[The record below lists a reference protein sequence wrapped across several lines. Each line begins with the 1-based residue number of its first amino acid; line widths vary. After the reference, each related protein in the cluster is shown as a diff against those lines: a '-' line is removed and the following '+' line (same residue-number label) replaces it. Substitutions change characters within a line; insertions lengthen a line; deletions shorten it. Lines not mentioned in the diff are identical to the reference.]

1 MEAAKMAC
9 FNATR
14 HCSLIVIGLT
24 GGIAAGKS
32 TVARHLA
39 ALGAVVIDAD
49 KLGHRVYERGQP
61 AFAEVVAA
69 FGRDVVGSDGE
80 IDRKALGAKVFG
92 DAAAL
97 RRLTDIVWPA
107 ILVLAK
113 AEIAAARAAAAEVV
127 VLEAAVLIEASWQH
141 AVDEVWAVTVTPD
154 VALARATAR
163 DGVDAAAVQARIDA
177 QLDNE
182 ARAAHAQVVI
192 DNGGSDAALRSQ
204 VDAEWQRLQ
213 AAA

>member
-1 MEAAKMAC
+1 M
-9 FNATR
+9 
-14 HCSLIVIGLT
+14 
-24 GGIAAGKS
+24 
-32 TVARHLA
+32 
-39 ALGAVVIDAD
+39 VIDAD

-69 FGRDVVGSDGE
+69 FGQDVVGSDGE

-97 RRLTDIVWPA
+97 RRLTDVVWPA

-113 AEIAAARAAAAEVV
+113 AEIAAARAAAAKVV

-141 AVDEVWAVTVTPD
+141 AVDEVWAVTVTPA
-154 VALARATAR
+154 VAVARATVR

>member
-1 MEAAKMAC
+1 MAC

-69 FGRDVVGSDGE
+69 FGQDVAGGDGE

-107 ILVLAK
+107 ILALAK

-141 AVDEVWAVTVTPD
+141 AVDEVWAVTVTPA
-154 VALARATAR
+154 VAVARATVR

>member
-1 MEAAKMAC
+1 MAC